1 MITCI
6 RTCLRLVSR
15 DEKGV
20 TAIEYGL
27 IAAII
32 SLALVTG
39 AQVAGP
45 ALKGMFS
52 DIGTKM
58 TAAQSANAQ

>member
-1 MITCI
+1 MFTCI
-6 RTCLRLVSR
+6 HSFLRLFSR
-15 DEKGV
+15 NEKGV

-39 AQVAGP
+39 AEVAGP
-45 ALKGMFS
+45 ALKNMFS
-52 DIGTKM
+52 DIGTKLE
-58 TAAQSANAQ
+58 AAQTANQ

>member
-1 MITCI
+1 MFTYV
-6 RTCLRLVSR
+6 RAFLRLISR

-32 SLALVTG
+32 SLALVAG

-45 ALKGMFS
+45 ALNNMFTG
-52 DIGTKM
+52 IGNSL
-58 TAAQSANAQ
+58 TAAQPAN

>member
-1 MITCI
+1 MFTCV
-6 RTCLRLVSR
+6 RAFLRLVSR

-45 ALKGMFS
+45 ALNSMFV
-52 DIGTKM
+52 DIGNKM
-58 TAAQSANAQ
+58 STNAPK

>member
-1 MITCI
+1 MLKSI
-6 RTCLRLVSR
+6 RTFVRLFSR

-20 TAIEYGL
+20 TTIEYGL

-45 ALKGMFS
+45 ALNNMFTG
-52 DIGTKM
+52 IGNSL
-58 TAAQSANAQ
+58 TAAQPAVN